1 MHFAQGAQSKCFD
14 VSTSHPC
21 SDLNTTF
28 FIERL
33 LAAEKPDL
41 VVFTGM
47 LWCTL
52 NHWRFWS

>member
-1 MHFAQGAQSKCFD
+1 MHFATGAHSQCHD
-14 VSTSHPC
+14 VSTSSYWHC

-28 FIERL
+28 FVERL

-47 LWCTL
+47 L
-52 NHWRFWS
+52 